1 MRALKVAGTEFT
13 PDISF
18 DPEKGKLDISGVSRP
33 ENANEFYEPVIE
45 WLNNY
50 IKVPADETSVNI
62 RFDYFNTSS
71 LKYFLIILSSLKEIS
86 DNGKP
91 LEIFWW
97 YDAEDESMLEAGKN
111 LEELSELEF
120 SYLSNDNQ

>member
-1 MRALKVAGTEFT
+1 MRALKVEGTEFT

-18 DPEKGKLDISGVSRP
+18 DGEKGIFSMSGVSRP
-33 ENANEFYEPVIE
+33 ENANEFYEPVIK
-45 WLNNY
+45 WLNDY
-50 IKVPADETSVNI
+50 IDGPADNTSVNI

-86 DNGKP
+86 DNGKK
-91 LEIFWW
+91 LEIVWW
-97 YDAEDESMLEAGKN
+97 YDSEDESMLEAGKN

-120 SYLSNDNQ
+120 KYSAHES